1 MQQELEFARQCIEG
15 KQYDKARAVLMQV
28 QHEPMAQQ
36 WLRKLDEIAPTPKPI
51 QRLNGGGMS
60 APAREEQPAGWQYA
74 ALEVKR
80 SYGTQYR
87 FNGAAMPD
95 WKDQPI
101 FYALNEVGKEGWE
114 LIGFEG
120 REETTVY
127 IMKKPGANLNN
138 KKVEVWDQ

>member
-1 MQQELEFARQCIEG
+1 MMRPELEIARQLIED
-15 KQYDKARAVLMQV
+15 KLFDKARMVLQKV
-28 QHEPMAQQ
+28 GDDPTAQK
-36 WLRKLDEIAPTPKPI
+36 WLDKLDEMSPAAKPI
-51 QRLNGGGMS
+51 QRLKGNGHSGSGQ
-60 APAREEQPAGWQYA
+60 ADGWQYG

-87 FNGAAMPD
+87 FNGSAMPD

-101 FYALNEVGKEGWE
+101 YYALNELGRDGWE
-114 LIGFEG
+114 LVSFDG

-127 IMKKPGANLNN
+127 ILKKQGAVLEN